1 MIHLTAIIG
10 LALYAVVIA
19 LNLFFRRETIRFL
32 AKHAAITDVAGLEA
46 FKNLARRNM
55 KAALP
60 LMAAFLV
67 AMALSAFLIIVDP
80 LVGFVTFL
88 LANGLVV
95 WSALALRKVEIR
107 VRELPC
113 PDPALAATYKR
124 ISTSWLSDPWPDF

>member
-1 MIHLTAIIG
+1 CHLDATMIVITG
-10 LALYAVVIA
+10 LALYTVVIA
-19 LNLFFRRETIRFL
+19 LNMFFRQETVRFL
-32 AKHAAITDVAGLEA
+32 AKHAAITDLASLEA

-107 VRELPC
+107 VRE
-113 PDPALAATYKR
+113 
-124 ISTSWLSDPWPDF
+124 